1 MKNKPKIIY
10 FKTAVKRFKKKNCL
24 NRTKTKDIE
33 QSVKVNF
40 KLIII
45 CSFKK
50 LKLNILRNM
59 MT

>member
-1 MKNKPKIIY
+1 MKNKTNFF
-10 FKTAVKRFKKKNCL
+10 FKTAVKKEFKKNCL